1 MKTMTAMIFTI
12 RPVRNDGEGAI
23 GYLMRLAQAHGV
35 PRLSE
40 MLTQVG
46 VTWFELA
53 QGIHAAQI
61 AASVRGDIIAM
72 EYDTARLSTAGIVLR
87 DQSLRRRQ
95 WSVYAGRRACPVCL
109 AEDASS
115 GAGDRLPRAWH
126 RNWWDIRAVTVCPI
140 HSVKLVGCCGT
151 CQAKLDF
158 RNTAIG
164 KCPAGHR
171 IADAGVQA
179 VKNCAGDAYIVAR
192 VAGLPR
198 PASGVLDY
206 GSLGE
211 AIEVLEL
218 TGAASL
224 AGHHI
229 HDAAAFERHT
239 VLDAGYRTLSSW
251 PAAFDEVLDNLAS
264 QAVTGPGR
272 WGAAATYGAFH
283 SRLLEIEGPAAEQ
296 LKERVRRHALAHGVA
311 ISKPVFGVSQEPREV
326 CSVRHAAA
334 RMGMGFERARRELGV
349 RGLLPKRTRRGTPI
363 KISVEAVDEIL
374 AQRQTGIGM
383 AAAAKRLGIGR
394 TQARRLAA
402 LGMFGADRAS
412 LLDEDVD
419 AFVMRLS
426 QAVKGSFDRSIAI
439 SLPEGCRTARCPMEV
454 AVAAVFDG
462 RLRLSSFQEGRGL
475 AGAFVPLG
483 ALRELGKQARGAMPL
498 NDAATVLGIKWEALR
513 GLVRLGLVRCGP
525 SGIARSDLEN
535 FRRDYIACTRMAQSV
550 GLTPRALIKLLAA
563 AGVAPAAAPPRCR
576 QVFYRRRDVLKS
588 KSDTKYRTELL
599 AAAES

>member
-1 MKTMTAMIFTI
+1 MTAMIFTI
-12 RPVRNDGEGAI
+12 RPFRNDGEGAI

-46 VTWFELA
+46 VPWFDLA
-53 QGIHAAQI
+53 QGMHAAHI
-61 AASVRGDIIAM
+61 AASVCGDINAI
-72 EYDTARLSTAGIVLR
+72 EYDTAKLSTAGIVLR
-87 DQSLRRRQ
+87 GQLLRRRQ
-95 WSVYAGRRACPVCL
+95 WSVHAGRRACPICL
-109 AEDASS
+109 AGDASS
-115 GAGDRLPRAWH
+115 QAGDRLPRAWH
-126 RNWWDIRAVTVCPI
+126 RNWWDIRAVTVCPV
-140 HSVKLVGCCGT
+140 HHVKLVGCCGI

-158 RNTAIG
+158 RNTTVG
-164 KCPAGHR
+164 NCPAGHR
-171 IADAGVQA
+171 IADADVQT
-179 VKNCAGDAYIVAR
+179 VEKFTGDAYIVAR
-192 VAGLPR
+192 LAGLPR
-198 PASGVLDY
+198 PASGVLDSS
-206 GSLGE
+206 SLGE

-218 TGAASL
+218 TGAASV
-224 AGHHI
+224 AGHRI
-229 HDAAAFERHT
+229 HDAAASERHT

-251 PAAFDEVLDNLAS
+251 PAAFDEMLDNLAS

-272 WGAAATYGAFH
+272 WGALATYGAFH
-283 SRLLEIEGPAAEQ
+283 SRLLKIEGPAAEQ

-326 CSVRHAAA
+326 CSVRHAAV
-334 RMGMGFERARRELGV
+334 RMGMGFERARRELGI

-363 KISVEAVDEIL
+363 KISVEAVDEII

-394 TQARRLAA
+394 TQARRLAV
-402 LGMFGADRAS
+402 LGMFGADRAL
-412 LLDEDVD
+412 LLDKDVD

-426 QAVKGSFDRSIAI
+426 QSVEKKFDLKAI

-454 AVAAVFDG
+454 AVAAVLDG

-513 GLVRLGLVRCGP
+513 GLVRLGLVKCGP

-550 GLTPRALIKLLAA
+550 GLAPRALIKLLTA

-588 KSDTKYRTELL
+588 KSDPKYRTELL
-599 AAAES
+599 AAAQS

>member
-1 MKTMTAMIFTI
+1 MTAMIFTI

-46 VTWFELA
+46 VPWFELA
-53 QGIHAAQI
+53 QGMHAAHI
-61 AASVRGDIIAM
+61 AASVRGDINAM
-72 EYDTARLSTAGIVLR
+72 EYDTARLSSAGIVLR
-87 DQSLRRRQ
+87 DQSLRHRQ
-95 WSVYAGRRACPVCL
+95 WSVYAGRRACPICL
-109 AEDASS
+109 AGDASS
-115 GAGDRLPRAWH
+115 RAGDRLPRAWH
-126 RNWWDIRAVTVCPI
+126 RNWWDIRAITVCPV
-140 HSVKLVGCCGT
+140 HSVKLVGRCGI

-164 KCPAGHR
+164 KCPVGHR
-171 IADAGVQA
+171 VAGADVQS

-192 VAGLPR
+192 IAGLPR
-198 PASGVLDY
+198 PASAVLDS

-211 AIEVLEL
+211 AIDVLEL

-224 AGHHI
+224 AGHRI
-229 HDAAAFERHT
+229 HDAAASETHI
-239 VLDAGYRTLSSW
+239 VLDAGYRTLSRW
-251 PAAFDEVLDNLAS
+251 PVAFDEMLDTLAS

-283 SRLLEIEGPAAEQ
+283 SRLLEIDGPAAEK

-334 RMGMGFERARRELGV
+334 RMGMGFERARRELDI

-363 KISVEAVDEIL
+363 KISVAAVDEII
-374 AQRQTGIGM
+374 AQRQTGIGVVG
-383 AAAAKRLGIGR
+383 AAKRLGIGR

-402 LGMFGADRAS
+402 LGMFGSDRAS
-412 LLDEDVD
+412 LMEKDVD

-426 QAVKGSFDRSIAI
+426 QGAERKFDLSTAI
-439 SLPEGCRTARCPMEV
+439 SLPEGCRAARCQMAV
-454 AVAAVFDG
+454 AVAAVLDG
-462 RLRLSSFQEGRGL
+462 RLRLSSFEEGRGL
-475 AGAFVPLG
+475 AGAFVPLA
-483 ALRELGKQARGAMPL
+483 ALRELGKQARGTMPL
-498 NDAATVLGIKWEALR
+498 NDAAALLGIKWEALR
-513 GLVRLGLVRCGP
+513 GLVRLALVHRGP

-535 FRRDYIACTRMAQSV
+535 FRRDYVACSRMAQSV
-550 GLTPRALIKLLAA
+550 GLAPRALIKLLAA
-563 AGVAPAAAPPRCR
+563 AGVAPAAAPPHCR

-588 KSDTKYRTELL
+588 RSDPKYQTQLL
-599 AAAES
+599 AAARS

>member
-1 MKTMTAMIFTI
+1 MTAMIFTI
-12 RPVRNDGEGAI
+12 RPDRNDGEGAI

-40 MLTQVG
+40 MLTQIG
-46 VTWFELA
+46 VPWFELA
-53 QGIHAAQI
+53 QGTHAAHV
-61 AASVRGDIIAM
+61 AASVRSDINAM
-72 EYDTARLSTAGIVLR
+72 EYDTARLSMAGIVLR
-87 DQSLRRRQ
+87 DQLLRRRQ
-95 WSVYAGRRACPVCL
+95 WSVHAGRRACPICL
-109 AEDASS
+109 AGDASS
-115 GAGDRLPRAWH
+115 RAGDRLPRAWH

-140 HSVKLVGCCGT
+140 HRVKLVGCCSI

-158 RNTAIG
+158 RNTAVG

-171 IADAGVQA
+171 IADADVQT
-179 VKNCAGDAYIVAR
+179 VERCAGDAYIVAR
-192 VAGLPR
+192 LAGLSR
-198 PASGVLDY
+198 PASSVLDS

-224 AGHHI
+224 AGHRI
-229 HDAAAFERHT
+229 HNATASERHT

-251 PAAFDEVLDNLAS
+251 PAAFDEMLDTLAS

-272 WGAAATYGAFH
+272 WGALATYGAFH
-283 SRLLEIEGPAAEQ
+283 SRLLKIEGHTAEE
-296 LKERVRRHALAHGVA
+296 LKERVRRHAFAHGVA
-311 ISKPVFGVSQEPREV
+311 ISKPVFGVSQEPREI

-334 RMGMGFERARRELGV
+334 RMGMGFERARRELGA

-363 KISVEAVDEIL
+363 RISVAAVDSII
-374 AQRQTGIGM
+374 AQRQTGIGV
-383 AAAAKRLGIGR
+383 AGAAKRLGIGR
-394 TQARRLAA
+394 TQARRLAT
-402 LGMFGADRAS
+402 LGMFGAERAS
-412 LLDEDVD
+412 LLDKGVD
-419 AFVMRLS
+419 AFIIRLS
-426 QAVKGSFDRSIAI
+426 QGVEKKFDRSKAI

-454 AVAAVFDG
+454 AVAAVLDG

-498 NDAATVLGIKWEALR
+498 NDAATALGIKWEALR

-525 SGIARSDLEN
+525 SGITRPDIEN

-550 GLTPRALIKLLAA
+550 GLAPRTLIKLLAA

-576 QVFYRRRDVLKS
+576 QVFYRRRDVLKYR
-588 KSDTKYRTELL
+588 SDPKYRTELL